1 MEHNGVKRMGRPPTG
16 RQKTFSVTLPDKLRK
31 VIEEDAKNK
40 ERSIAG
46 QIRHILL
53 THYKVEP

>member
-1 MEHNGVKRMGRPPTG
+1 MERGGVKRMGRPPTG
-16 RQKTFSVTLPDKLRK
+16 RQKTFSVTLPDKLRA
-31 VIEEDAKNK
+31 VIEEDAKKK

-53 THYKVEP
+53 THYKVDA

>member
-1 MEHNGVKRMGRPPTG
+1 MDEPKKMGRPPTG
-16 RQKTFSVTLPDKLRK
+16 RQKTFSVTLPDKLRA
-31 VIEEDAKNK
+31 VIEEDAKKK

-53 THYKVEP
+53 THYKVEA